1 MRTPKRMTVGTIPRK
16 AKPVS
21 GGAPEPAVEPPQ
33 IRRIL
38 CPIDFSEFS
47 LRAAENALELARLW
61 SAEITVLF
69 VFPALPADGAE
80 ETSPLPEAGIRSV
93 VTKDMEEFLRPAGT
107 AGLTLRYGF
116 RVGDPAREIL
126 AAASALRPDLLVMGT
141 HGRSGFERWVLGSVT
156 DRVLRKARC
165 PVLTVSLPA
174 NGPDQVPA
182 KRVLCAI
189 DLSETSER
197 TLAYALA
204 LASKA
209 KAPLTVVH
217 VVEGITEATAPVPYG
232 VSQYGLRLEAEA
244 RERLHRVLPSSAG
257 CPVEEV
263 VVTGKPYREILRLA
277 AERGA
282 SLIVVGTHGP
292 DPVDR
297 MFFGSTADHVV
308 RDAPCAVVTVRPP
321 TNETR

>member
-1 MRTPKRMTVGTIPRK
+1 MRTRKRMTAGTIPRK
-16 AKPVS
+16 AKSIPDAAPVAAAE
-21 GGAPEPAVEPPQ
+21 GPQ
-33 IRRIL
+33 IQRIL
-38 CPIDFSEFS
+38 CPIDFSGFS
-47 LRAAENALELARLW
+47 LRAAENALALARLW
-61 SAEITVLF
+61 KAEITALF
-69 VFPALPADGAE
+69 VFPDAAAPGGEAAE
-80 ETSPLPEAGIRSV
+80 GPSPLPDAGIRSV
-93 VTKDMEEFLRPAGT
+93 VAKDMQEFLRPAG
-107 AGLTLRYGF
+107 AARLPVRYCF
-116 RVGDPAREIL
+116 KAGDPAREIL
-126 AAASALRPDLLVMGT
+126 AEATAQRADLLVMGT

-156 DRVLRKARC
+156 DRVLRKAPC
-165 PVLTVSLPA
+165 PVLTVSRPA
-174 NGPDQVPA
+174 DGPDQVPA
-182 KRVLCAI
+182 KRVLCAV

-209 KAPLTVVH
+209 KAALTLVH
-217 VVEGITEATAPVPYG
+217 VVEGITEAMAPVPYG

-244 RERLHRVLPSSAG
+244 RERLRRAVPSQAG
-257 CPVEEV
+257 CRVEEV

-308 RDAPCAVVTVRPP
+308 RDAPCPVLTVRPS
-321 TNETR
+321 TS